1 MSNENQETI
10 ADIVSE
16 MRGPYYKMGRS
27 NASLDKDMMGYM
39 SFIANRIEAAHK
51 REREAGAEAA
61 QICGEIGEM
70 VDEKRIS
77 DAVIKSLRDRKLEME
92 REIVA
97 KDAEVSTLRALVG
110 EMADA
115 LDTTIHYRDFICDC
129 GEPSLHNCSVRSRV
143 CFAKNRLLV
152 MKARDVVKAKG
163 GER

>member
-1 MSNENQETI
+1 MANDNETVEQLC
-10 ADIVSE
+10 ADI
-16 MRGPYYKMGRS
+16 KT
-27 NASLDKDMMGYM
+27 
-39 SFIANRIEAAHK
+39 RIEELWEQDLGAMLNGEVDEFADRIIDAHK
-51 REREAGAEAA
+51 REIA
-61 QICGEIGEM
+61 
-70 VDEKRIS
+70 DEKRIS

-152 MKARDVVKAKG
+152 MKARNVVKAEG

>member
-1 MSNENQETI
+1 MKDLVYPSTYHAMKAGPCRVGVCKHEGKCGLCEEYATRRRYAARDTDRIQELR
-10 ADIVSE
+10 ALVKE
-16 MRGPYYKMGRS
+16 M
-27 NASLDKDMMGYM
+27 A
-39 SFIANRIEAAHK
+39 
-51 REREAGAEAA
+51 
-61 QICGEIGEM
+61 
-70 VDEKRIS
+70 DEKRIS

-152 MKARDVVKAKG
+152 MKARNVVKAEG